1 MGKLL
6 QNYKKLEMWNF
17 QDTLKH
23 ISDHLSV
30 LIRFGWLSL
39 KTISKMV
46 IQYNL
51 KELVESFVRFQ

>member
-30 LIRFGWLSL
+30 LIRF
-39 KTISKMV
+39 
-46 IQYNL
+46 
-51 KELVESFVRFQ
+51 E